1 MNKTETKAKIAEL
14 ISSGVAKPE
23 VFARLSGQG
32 VKDKELASLI
42 ASYADPRLCAQHY
55 DKVNILLTLMF
66 IQAVIVFLLG
76 FGMGLRIGPNAKWI
90 MGGLLALVPLAF
102 AWGFHRNSAGTYNAY
117 ILLSIIQMPRQL
129 GSFASSPIATSIG
142 LAVGIAILAFVWYV
156 RQKLFPDFAFLGPK
170 KIKGQYV
177 FAN

>member
-1 MNKTETKAKIAEL
+1 MNKTEIKAKIAEL
-14 ISSGVAKPE
+14 ISSGVAKTE

-32 VKDKELASLI
+32 VKDKQLADLI

-76 FGMGLRIGPNAKWI
+76 FSMGLRIGPNAKWI
-90 MGGLLALVPLAF
+90 MGGLLALIPLAF
-102 AWGFHRNSAGTYNAY
+102 AWGFHRNSAGAYNAY

-129 GSFASSPIATSIG
+129 DGFISSPIATSVG
-142 LAVGIAILAFVWYV
+142 LAIGIGMLAFVWYV
-156 RQKLFPDFAFLGPK
+156 RQKLFPDFAFMGPRK
-170 KIKGQYV
+170 VKGQYV
-177 FAN
+177 FAS